1 MTPTPTITM
10 APAPTITPTLTT
22 HLTLI
27 PTLTPTLTLPNL
39 HRIAEKNRQLSVGK
53 RILCGVASLLA
64 LSVVTSSGL
73 SVAVADL
80 YTKEVKVED
89 GSLKSTGGNTVA
101 THNRKNH
108 LLGLG

>member
-1 MTPTPTITM
+1 MAQTP
-10 APAPTITPTLTT
+10 TT
-22 HLTLI
+22 HLTLTPSLIPTLI
-27 PTLTPTLTLPNL
+27 PTLTLT
-39 HRIAEKNRQLSVGK
+39 RIAEKTRHLSVGK
-53 RILCGVASLLA
+53 KILCGVASLLA

-80 YTKEVKVED
+80 YTKEQVKVED

>member
-1 MTPTPTITM
+1 M
-10 APAPTITPTLTT
+10 
-22 HLTLI
+22 
-27 PTLTPTLTLPNL
+27 
-39 HRIAEKNRQLSVGK
+39 
-53 RILCGVASLLA
+53 LA

>member
-1 MTPTPTITM
+1 MPP
-10 APAPTITPTLTT
+10 ITPTTGPSPDPKAKSLIP
-22 HLTLI
+22 TLI
-27 PTLTPTLTLPNL
+27 PTLTLT
-39 HRIAEKNRQLSVGK
+39 RITEKNRQLSVGK
-53 RILCGVASLLA
+53 KILCGVASLLA